1 MGRLEPGREASCRA
15 LALLPQHLG
24 HLQVQGGAAAV
35 EIFTDGAFESPDLP
49 DLGGATVHW
58 HRAGQRGRNVAITA
72 FEARKTFFGAFD
84 YQAFLSVANYGAE
97 AVTFGDF
104 NDDAFADDTPDWLID
119 GENSSSDSDSNMGM
133 DDDDEFEQ
141 LRQKSTRSGS
151 MYDEMET
158 DNSGQSSG
166 GSSFSWSSFSSG
178 QRLVL
183 ALLIVLDILAIGFGV
198 LVVAGI
204 V

>member
-1 MGRLEPGREASCRA
+1 M
-15 LALLPQHLG
+15 
-24 HLQVQGGAAAV
+24 
-35 EIFTDGAFESPDLP
+35 TDD
-49 DLGGATVHW
+49 
-58 HRAGQRGRNVAITA
+58 
-72 FEARKTFFGAFD
+72 
-84 YQAFLSVANYGAE
+84 
-97 AVTFGDF
+97 FGDF

-119 GENSSSDSDSNMGM
+119 GENSSADSDSNMGM